1 MINPLLTKH
10 PLPAFDAIRPEH
22 VEPAIDRVLADNRAE
37 LDALLAATEQ
47 YTWDNLIAPI
57 EAMDDRLN
65 RAWSPVSHL
74 NAVLNSEALRQAY
87 NACLPKLSEYAAER
101 GQNERL
107 YRAYSQIAEG
117 PEYRRLDA
125 AQRKVIDN
133 ALRDFRLAG
142 VALPEAAKSRYKA
155 IMQRLAQLGSQFQD
169 QVLDATQSWE
179 KPVAEES
186 RLVGLPESSLALL
199 RQNAERKQRE
209 GWLLNLE
216 FPCYFAVLNYADD
229 RALRQELYT
238 AYNTRASDQGPNAGQ
253 WDNAPVMEEILAL
266 RHEVARLLGFAD
278 YTEYS
283 LATKMAESPEQVLG
297 FLEDLARRAKPQA
310 EQDLAE
316 LGDFAREY
324 HGVSEL
330 APWDIPYYSE
340 KLRQH
345 RYEISQEEL
354 RPYFPEPRVVSGLF
368 AVAERLFGIRFQP
381 DAELPVWHPEVRG
394 YRVLDADGQAR
405 GRFYLDLYARSGKR
419 GGAWMDSAVSRRRS
433 AEGLQIPVAY
443 LVCNFTPPV
452 GDRPALFSHDE
463 VQTLFHEFGHG
474 LHHLLTRI
482 DHTPV
487 AGIHGVEWDAVEL
500 PSQFMENWCWAR
512 EALDL
517 IAGQVDTGE
526 PIPETLYQRMI
537 AARNFQSAMQL
548 ARQLEF
554 SLFDF
559 QLHRDY
565 DPDRGAR
572 VQETLEAVRAK
583 VAVIHPP
590 AWNRFANGFLH
601 IFAGGYAA
609 GYYSYKWAEVLSADA
624 FARFEE
630 QGVFDSASGADFLH
644 NILEV
649 GGSRDAMTNFKAF
662 RGREP
667 SIEPLLR
674 HSGIA
679 AATGCGDRE
688 DPHLAGCASG

>member
-1 MINPLLTKH
+1 MNNPLLTGA
-10 PLPAFDAIRPEH
+10 PIPDFAAIRAEH
-22 VEPAIDRVLADNRAE
+22 VEPAIDRILADNRAE
-37 LDALLAATEQ
+37 LEGLLAANEN
-47 YTWDNLIAPI
+47 YTWNNLIAPI

-87 NACLPKLSEYAAER
+87 NTCLPKLSEYATER

-107 YRAYSQIAEG
+107 YRAYRQIAEG
-117 PEYRRLDA
+117 PEYQRLDTV
-125 AQRKVIDN
+125 QRKMIDD
-133 ALRDFRLAG
+133 ALRDFRLSG
-142 VALPEAAKSRYKA
+142 VALPEESKARYKA

-169 QVLDATQSWE
+169 NVLDATQAWE
-179 KPVAEES
+179 KPIAEAS
-186 RLVGLPESSLALL
+186 NLAGLPESSLAML
-199 RQNAERKQRE
+199 RQNAERQGRD

-229 RALRQELYT
+229 RALREELYT
-238 AYNTRASDQGPNAGQ
+238 AYSTRASDQGPQAGQ
-253 WDNAPVMEEILAL
+253 WDNASIMEDILAL
-266 RHEVARLLGFAD
+266 RCETAQLLGFAS
-278 YTEYS
+278 YAEYS
-283 LATKMAESPEQVLG
+283 LATKMAETPEQVLG
-297 FLEDLARRAKPQA
+297 FLDDLARRAKPQA
-310 EQDLAE
+310 ERDLAE
-316 LGDFAREY
+316 LTAFAREQ
-324 HGVSEL
+324 HGVDEL
-330 APWDIPYYSE
+330 VPWDIPYYSE

-368 AVAERLFGIRFQP
+368 AVVERLFGVRFEP
-381 DAELPVWHPEVRG
+381 DAELPVWHEDVRG
-394 YRVLDADGQAR
+394 YRVLDADGQLR
-405 GRFYLDLYARSGKR
+405 GRFFLDPYARSGKR
-419 GGAWMDSAVSRRRS
+419 GGAWMDSAVTRRRT
-433 AEGLQIPVAY
+433 ADGVQIPVAY

-452 GDRPALFSHDE
+452 GERPALFSHDE

-482 DHTPV
+482 DYTPV

-500 PSQFMENWCWAR
+500 PSQFLENWCWAR

-517 IAGQVDTGE
+517 IAGHFETGE
-526 PIPETLYQRMI
+526 PIPEALYERMI
-537 AARNFQSAMQL
+537 AARNFQSAMQMV
-548 ARQLEF
+548 RQLEF

-559 QLHRDY
+559 RLHHDY
-565 DPDRGAR
+565 DPVRGAR
-572 VQETLEAVRAK
+572 VLETLEDVREQ
-583 VAVIHPP
+583 VAVIRPP
-590 AWNRFANGFLH
+590 AWNRFANSFLH

-624 FARFEE
+624 FSRFEE
-630 QGVFDSASGADFLH
+630 QGVFDPESGADFLE
-644 NILEV
+644 NVLEV

-679 AATGCGDRE
+679 VAAG
-688 DPHLAGCASG
+688 